1 MDPGMEFEARILV
14 LAKLVNLEIK
24 CRGRSRGFPSMS
36 RAARRTR
43 PSPDATALAAER
55 MRAHVAEAAHLLK
68 ALGNEQ
74 RLNVLCHLL
83 DGPLSVGELNR
94 RLDLSQSAL
103 SQHLALL
110 RESGLVETRREAQT
124 IHYSLPD
131 GPVVRVMALLQDIY
145 CAGERPPG
153 LAAARNARRARCRD

>member
-1 MDPGMEFEARILV
+1 
-14 LAKLVNLEIK
+14 
-24 CRGRSRGFPSMS
+24 MS
-36 RAARRTR
+36 PAARCH
-43 PSPDATALAAER
+43 PEPPDPATLAPEL
-55 MRAHVAEAAHLLK
+55 MQAHAADAARLLK

-74 RLNVLCHLL
+74 RLNILCNLL
-83 DGPLSVGELNR
+83 EGPLSVGELND

-110 RESGLVETRREAQT
+110 REMGLVDTRREAQT

-145 CAGERPPG
+145 CPGPPAGPG
-153 LAAARNARRARCRD
+153 DRAARSPPDD